1 MTRYDVNLRYGVDN
15 SFSLEG
21 KVMAVTGGLGG
32 IAMATNRIYLEKGA
46 KVAVIYPPFERD
58 RVSEVSEELN
68 AIAADS
74 VSFHCCD
81 ITQSDQVDETF
92 EQILEVHGK
101 LDGLVNCAGYVMLQ
115 PALEV
120 TINEWQKQIDVN
132 LTGSFLCAKAAANIF
147 IHNESGGKIINIA
160 SQAATIAIESHVA
173 YTSAKA
179 GLIGMTK
186 VLALE
191 WAKHNINVNTISP
204 TVVLTPMG
212 EKAWQGEKGEL
223 MKQKI
228 PMGRFAYTDEIAAA
242 ILFFS
247 SNGSDMITGEDLM
260 IDGGFTIY

>member
-1 MTRYDVNLRYGVDN
+1 MTSYDVNLSYGVDN
-15 SFSLEG
+15 TFSLHG
-21 KVMAVTGGLGG
+21 KVIAVTGGLGG
-32 IAMATNRIYLEKGA
+32 IAMATNRLYLEKGA
-46 KVAVIYPPFERD
+46 KVAVIYPPFEQE
-58 RVSEVSEELN
+58 RVSQASEVLS
-68 AIAADS
+68 AIAKDA

-81 ITQSDQVDETF
+81 ITQADQVDSTF
-92 EQILEVHGK
+92 DQIIEEHGK

-120 TINEWQKQIDVN
+120 TAKEWQKQLDVN

-147 IHNESGGKIINIA
+147 IQHESGGKIINIA
-160 SQAATIAIESHVA
+160 SQAATIAIDQHVA

-191 WAKHNINVNTISP
+191 WAKHKINVNTISP

-212 EKAWQGEKGEL
+212 EKAWQGEKGEH

-242 ILFFS
+242 ILFFT
-247 SNGSDMITGEDLM
+247 SNGSDMITGADLM
-260 IDGGFTIY
+260 IDGGFTIF